1 MKTTVRHEYKYMI
14 SYVDYFK
21 IIEQIKTMMN
31 HDRHGDFDSYPVRS
45 VYLDDLVHSGA
56 ADKAFGNEIHKK
68 YRVRYYHDSKKKKLE
83 MKYKIGELSTKTS
96 TSINDE
102 VYRGIIESDFTILAE
117 YMDNDLIRKYALDLL
132 KSHLKPTLFM
142 EYQREAFRDD
152 ADNIRVTF
160 DHSLC
165 GERFDTNIERLDYQ
179 LMANDKLILEVKYE
193 HFIPKEIKAILTQI
207 KMDHIAYSKYFM
219 GYNSI
224 EI

>member
-21 IIEQIKTMMN
+21 IIEQIKTLMQ
-31 HDRHGDFDSYPVRS
+31 HDMHGDFSSYPVRS
-45 VYLDDLVHSGA
+45 VYLDDIVHSGA

-68 YRVRYYHDSKKKKLE
+68 YRVRFYDNFNKKKLE

-102 VYRGIIESDFTILAE
+102 IYQGIIESDFDKLSN
-117 YMDNDLIRKYALDLL
+117 YLDDDLIRKYALDLL
-132 KSHLKPTLFM
+132 KTNLHPTLFL
-142 EYQREAFRDD
+142 EYQREAYRDRL
-152 ADNIRVTF
+152 DNIRVTF

-165 GERFDTNIERLDYQ
+165 GERFYEDTRHVDHQ
-179 LMANDKLILEVKYE
+179 LMGNDKLILEVKYE
-193 HFIPKEIKAILTQI
+193 HFIPKEIKAILNQI
-207 KMDHIAYSKYFM
+207 NMDHIAYSKYFM
-219 GYNSI
+219 GFNSI